1 LGIQKW
7 SLPVVVLL
15 LTGCSR
21 GTLNLPVEGPEV
33 VAARFYEYIS
43 EAKLR
48 GGAAPV
54 REAFKLISS
63 ETSKLNQ
70 PQFVEIVKRYPPGFR
85 VELIGTEIVSN
96 KALVSIVYKLP
107 SDFGDYSVNG
117 EVALDLDPVTNSW
130 KIDFTGENY
139 GLGRSDLVEI
149 KGRQ

>member
-1 LGIQKW
+1 M
-7 SLPVVVLL
+7 
-15 LTGCSR
+15 
-21 GTLNLPVEGPEV
+21 EGPEV

-96 KALVSIVYKLP
+96 RSLVSIVYKLP

-117 EVALDLDPVTNSW
+117 VVSLDLDPITNSW

-149 KGRQ
+149 EGGQ